1 MTLPHVPLM
10 GTLANLRKQGFTELF
25 LAMEQPNV
33 IFTCQVNQTFTT
45 HDRVAEVTYDN
56 PTGDYTD
63 VRPGMTAY
71 VGSTAGARDLGLVRV
86 RKAPT
91 SSILYIGEG
100 SEVDFDDNV
109 WLTVVDQFAI
119 WPKHIRIDNRIAYM
133 DWDEAYSDQH
143 SDFDPVPV
151 LGGHRVAWLQPIF
164 EEISLYSSAS
174 ASYVGSW
181 SVAPNPYPSKYSST
195 TGNTCTFSFIGSRI
209 RLYITKADNQG
220 QANIYIDDVLIET
233 VDGYAASIV
242 ASALA
247 FDSGV
252 IAQGEHTL
260 KIEIAGTKNP
270 SSSGYYFSLVT
281 FDVISDTAL
290 YSESTVDFDGSES
303 WVYGG
308 SISSVRWIAPGSA
321 SISAPTATSTT
332 ISWDAAGQYMVY
344 LELTASNGKIFT
356 AARRVF
362 IFDDENPPLSNFS
375 LDECRAD
382 IDDGGWSFSVSTK
395 SVQAAQIVERNLC
408 ILFAR
413 DYFDNE
419 EISYGP
425 LEGHET
431 IVASG
436 WVGKNSMEYDA
447 NTGSVSFDVYGP
459 QYWLKQMAAFP
470 TGIELAPRTPTAWTE
485 MKEMTVDKGV
495 WHILHWR
502 STCTIVLDYIPQ
514 LENVQ
519 YVKEL
524 SASTGTIWQQINTFA
539 WTTIFSRLLF
549 NRYSQGFLAVDPQLV
564 PEASRTWET
573 WSLPKQ
579 DIRGGIRVS
588 ASNRGSCSMVNLSG
602 VCINLSG
609 SASAFFSL
617 SMGHVYT
624 RVGRPEIVD
633 KLLVI
638 DQAQS
643 NSLAGLVM
651 GMKNND
657 LSSIQ
662 FDCMRNN
669 RYFDIA
675 PRMFLVIQI
684 EAGDTPRG
692 ITFDGN
698 TLIKHVDLS
707 HENGVLRPSL
717 EVEAETFE
725 QLSTDGDIPDSP
737 ADEDVSIPPPPPP
750 PELPPLEVIGE
761 PIEVCFADDTYGFLY
776 TLDFDSDS
784 PTWFLGNTG
793 LDAYEQEAID
803 RLEVSLFTGRI
814 YIAALGMQKIW
825 TALAA
830 GGAWQLVADRQ
841 MILDMSFP
849 GWEDIIGWTFHF
861 KAFGMN
867 QNAPDEIAL
876 IAGRTSTPYTSDNY
890 LYLGG
895 ATGIEATNPTP
906 FYSKG
911 GSAAGDIT
919 FGNGKWL
926 YTGLN
931 ISLFFNTA
939 LFRFP
944 DGGGDLEYVADLP
957 TTAGYTPYHARAG
970 TGDVVFHHQADHA
983 NLITGDGGTV
993 TDLGLNDLQNWEQAA
1008 EIDPSG
1014 TVIMAAKGANGR
1026 QVSTDGGG
1034 TWSDLTALPYT
1045 GSERFKFHNCLSPD
1059 RWIAGHTGIY
1069 YTPDQGVTWVDKT
1082 GNLLELLPNLE
1093 IKVIRVMRYGEQ
1105 A

>member
-1 MTLPHVPLM
+1 MTLPHVPLV
-10 GTLANLRKQGFTELF
+10 GVLTNLRKQGFTELF

-45 HDRVAEVTYDN
+45 HDRVNEVIYDN
-56 PTGDYTD
+56 ATGDYAD

-91 SSILYIGEG
+91 SSVIYIGEE

-109 WLTVVDQFAI
+109 WLTVVDQFSI
-119 WPKHIRIDNRIAYM
+119 WPRHIRINNRIAYM

-143 SDFDPVPV
+143 TDFDPVPV
-151 LGGHRVAWLQPIF
+151 LGGNRVAWRKTIVRTCDDS
-164 EEISLYSSAS
+164 E
-174 ASYVGSW
+174 ASYTGTWGNYMDAGNYGGNARNSNHVNSYAEFTFTSNMIQWVG
-181 SVAPNPYPSKYSST
+181 NIGPSA
-195 TGNTCTFSFIGSRI
+195 GI
-209 RLYITKADNQG
+209 A
-220 QANIYIDDVLIET
+220 AVYIDGVHQQDVDLYHET
-233 VDGYAASIV
+233 LEHQQILF
-242 ASALA
+242 SATGLG
-247 FDSGV
+247 SGV
-252 IAQGEHTL
+252 HTL
-260 KIEIAGTKNP
+260 KIVVTGTKNAE
-270 SSSGYYFSLVT
+270 SINTWV
-281 FDVISDTAL
+281 DVDAFRYEL
-290 YSESTVDFDGSES
+290 LGAQLDFDGSES
-303 WVYGG
+303 WVYGS
-308 SISSVRWIAPGSA
+308 SISSVQWVAPGSA
-321 SISAPTATSTT
+321 SISAPTSASTT

-344 LELTASNGKIFT
+344 YEITASNGKIFT
-356 AARRVF
+356 GARRVF
-362 IFDDENPPLSNFS
+362 VFDDANPPLSNFK

-382 IDDGGWSFSVSTK
+382 VEDGGWSFAISTK

-408 ILFAR
+408 VLFAR

-425 LEGHET
+425 LDGHET

-447 NTGSVSFDVYGP
+447 NTGTVSFDVYGP

-470 TGIELAPRTPTAWTE
+470 TGLELTGRAPTAWTE

-502 STCTIVLDYIPQ
+502 STCTMILDYLPQ

-524 SASTGTIWQQINTFA
+524 SASTGTIWQQITTFC
-539 WTTIFSRLLF
+539 WTTIFARLVF
-549 NRYSQGFLAVDPQLV
+549 NRYIQGFLAVEPQLV
-564 PEASRTWET
+564 PEASRTWDT
-573 WSLPKQ
+573 WYLPKQ

-588 ASNRGSCSMVNLSG
+588 PSNNGACSMVNLSG

-624 RVGRPEIVD
+624 RVGRAEIVD

-657 LSSIQ
+657 LPSIQ

-669 RYFDIA
+669 RFFDIA
-675 PRMFLVIQI
+675 PRMFLGIQI
-684 EAGDTPRG
+684 EAADTPRG
-692 ITFDGN
+692 GTFDGN
-698 TLIKHVDLS
+698 TLIRHVELS
-707 HENGVLRPSL
+707 HEEDGVLKPSL

-725 QLSTDGDIPDSP
+725 QLSTNGDIPDSP
-737 ADEDVSIPPPPPP
+737 DDEDVSIPPPPPP
-750 PELPPLEVIGE
+750 PELPPLEVVGE

-776 TLDFDSDS
+776 TLDFDSDA
-784 PTWFLGNTG
+784 PTWFIGNTG

-803 RLEVSLFTGRI
+803 RVEVSLFTGRI
-814 YIAALGMQKIW
+814 YLAALGMQKIW

-867 QNAPDEIAL
+867 QNAADEIAL
-876 IAGRTSTPYTSDNY
+876 IAGRTSAPYTSDNY

-895 ATGIEATNPTP
+895 ATGLEATNPTP

-911 GSAAGDIT
+911 GAAAGDLT

-926 YTGLN
+926 YTGMN
-931 ISLFFNTA
+931 ISLFWNTA

-957 TTAGYTPYHARAG
+957 TTAGFTPYHARAG
-970 TGDVVFHHQADHA
+970 TGDVVFQHQFDHV
-983 NLITGDGGTV
+983 NLITGNGGTV
-993 TDLGLNDLQNWEQAA
+993 TDLGLNDLSNWEQAA
-1008 EIDPSG
+1008 DIDPTG
-1014 TVIMAAKGANGR
+1014 TVLMAAKGANGR
-1026 QVSTDGGG
+1026 QISLDGGS

-1045 GSERFKFHNCLSPD
+1045 GGERFKFHNCMD
-1059 RWIAGHTGIY
+1059 ANRWIAGHTRIY
-1069 YTPDQGVTWVDKT
+1069 YTPDQGTTWVDKT
-1082 GNLLELLPNLE
+1082 GNLLELLPNLN
-1093 IKVIRVMRYGEQ
+1093 IKVIRVMRYG
-1105 A
+1105 